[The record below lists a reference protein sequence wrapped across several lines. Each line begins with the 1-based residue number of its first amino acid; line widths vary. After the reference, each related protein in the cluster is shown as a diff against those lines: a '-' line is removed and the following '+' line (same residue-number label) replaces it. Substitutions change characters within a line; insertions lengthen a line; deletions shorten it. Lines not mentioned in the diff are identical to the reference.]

1 MRDQHSEAGDNL
13 DALALLYANGEMD
26 AVQAADFERRLGED
40 QRAREALCLAVEL
53 VKTLD
58 GLPTPQPNPAYRSR
72 VRQRLQPCGAGSAR
86 PTVSRRYR
94 GHPAA
99 WALLGAAAAFL
110 GVILANGFLTR
121 APSPDD
127 PVQAAATN
135 PAPEQIGQPAL
146 DETALIW
153 SEIPKHE
160 RMNRLREEDQRRKT
174 RPDDVRVVRNEER
187 PNRFL
192 TEPPM
197 PSP

>member
-26 AVQAADFERRLGED
+26 AVQAADFERLLGED

-72 VRQRLQPCGAGSAR
+72 VRQRLQPQGFMQKLTA
-86 PTVSRRYR
+86 RRYR
-94 GHPAA
+94 AHPAV

-110 GVILANGFLTR
+110 GVIVTNGLLTR
-121 APSPDD
+121 VPSRSD
-127 PVQAAATN
+127 PLQAAATN
-135 PAPEQIGQPAL
+135 IAPEPVGQPAL

>member
-1 MRDQHSEAGDNL
+1 MRDDNRAEAGDHL

-26 AVQAADFERRLGED
+26 ATQAADFERLLGED

-53 VKTLD
+53 AKTLD
-58 GLPTPQPNPAYRSR
+58 GLPPPQPNPAYRNR
-72 VRQRLQPCGAGSAR
+72 VRRRLQPPGFLHKLAA
-86 PTVSRRYR
+86 RRYR

-99 WALLGAAAAFL
+99 WAALGAAAAFL
-110 GVILANGFLTR
+110 GVVFVNGFLAP
-121 APSPDD
+121 APSNQQ
-127 PVQAAATN
+127 VQTAGTT
-135 PAPEQIGQPAL
+135 PAPERLAQPAL

-174 RPDDVRVVRNEER
+174 RSDDVRVVRNEER

-192 TEPPM
+192 AEPPM